1 MSDLLSQLYSN
12 QLPPVSLRERAWLE
26 NHVLFCRLEGARI
39 TKLSAAWQHYLPLAL
54 GEYLGQEF
62 ASLFSEADASHAT
75 ARLAELIGSGQ
86 PVTFLSKHWRRDS
99 ERFWLR
105 WQLTRDEAGELRA
118 LATDV
123 THERVLDEERSEL
136 RHLVEHSQRLAT
148 LGLLSSRIVHD
159 FNNLLLAAR
168 QGTELAFA
176 DLGTHHP
183 ARENLQLVET
193 CLMMATGLAKEIR
206 LQAGAVR
213 PEPQAVD
220 LRELVSSMRP
230 LLELAAGPSA
240 KLRCEFEADV
250 PAIQGHAVQIR
261 QVLLNLVVNAS
272 EAIGQA
278 VRSAAAQQ
286 KPVARTAGTVV
297 VRVSTRT
304 EAAGGRSVTISVSDD
319 GVGMSDE
326 TKARLFE
333 PFFSTKGASRGLGL
347 SGTLAIV
354 EAHRGSIVFDS
365 APGHGT
371 TVCVSFRL

>member
-1 MSDLLSQLYSN
+1 MSDLLSQLYST
-12 QLPPVSLRERAWLE
+12 QIPPVSLRERVWLE
-26 NHVLFCRLEGARI
+26 SHVLFCRLEGARI
-39 TKLSAAWQHYLPLAL
+39 TKLSTAWQSYLPLAL
-54 GEYLGQEF
+54 GDYLGQELT
-62 ASLFSEADASHAT
+62 SLFSDADAPQANAH
-75 ARLAELIGSGQ
+75 LAELIATGQ
-86 PVTFLSKHWRRDS
+86 PVTFLSKHWRQDS

-105 WQLTRDEAGELRA
+105 WQLMRDEGGELRA

-123 THERVLDEERSEL
+123 THERVLEEERSEL

-176 DLGTHHP
+176 DLGPHHP
-183 ARENLQLVET
+183 AREDLQLVET
-193 CLMMATGLAKEIR
+193 CLMMATGLAREIR
-206 LQAGAVR
+206 LHAGAVR

-220 LRELVSSMRP
+220 LRELVRSMQP

-240 KLRCEFEADV
+240 KLRCEFEEDA
-250 PAIQGHAVQIR
+250 PPIQGHAVQIR

-272 EAIGQA
+272 EAIG
-278 VRSAAAQQ
+278 R
-286 KPVARTAGTVV
+286 RAGTVV
-297 VRVSTRT
+297 VRVSTGPDD
-304 EAAGGRSVTISVSDD
+304 AGGRSVTFSVTDD
-319 GVGMSDE
+319 GAGMNDE

-354 EAHRGSIVFDS
+354 EAHRGSIVFES
-365 APGHGT
+365 EPGRGT
-371 TVCVSFRL
+371 TVYVSFRQ